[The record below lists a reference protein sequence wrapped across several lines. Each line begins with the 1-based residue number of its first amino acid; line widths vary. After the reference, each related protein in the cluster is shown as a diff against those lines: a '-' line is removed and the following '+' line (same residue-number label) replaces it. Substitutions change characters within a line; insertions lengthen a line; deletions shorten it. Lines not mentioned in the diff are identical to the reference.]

1 MRIASIDIGT
11 NTVLLLIA
19 EINNY
24 NLKVLREEFRIPRIG
39 KDISSRKQI
48 NVDSIEKLKSIIKE
62 YDSICKEYKVDK
74 IFCVGTAP
82 FRQAINSFEV
92 IYEIYKSTGIKI
104 KVLSADEE
112 AQLTFIGGISSFH
125 RVLNSEYFMVID
137 IGGGSTEL
145 ILGTSNN
152 ILIKKSYPI
161 GAVILRDKFFYSF
174 PYTFPLQKIIDFLTE
189 VFSNIYEFEKQNA
202 IGIAVAGTPTTLV
215 SIKLGLTQFN
225 ESLVDKL
232 PLEIEFLIEFIKRTY
247 NVSPLEILKQYPSV
261 VPGREDV
268 ILPGA
273 IILYF
278 LMNKLNLAKIF
289 TSTRGVRYGAIFKEL
304 NLF

>member
-11 NTVLLLIA
+11 NTVLLLIV
-19 EINNY
+19 EVNNY

-39 KDISSRKQI
+39 KDISSLKHI
-48 NVDSIEKLKSIIKE
+48 NIDSIEKLKSIIKE
-62 YDSICKEYKVDK
+62 YNSICKEYKVDK

-82 FRQAINSFEV
+82 FRQAMNSLEV
-92 IYEIYKSTGIKI
+92 INEIYESTGIKI

-125 RVLNSEYFMVID
+125 NVLNSEYFMVID

-174 PYTFPLQKIIDFLTE
+174 PYTFPLQKIINFLTE
-189 VFSNIYEFEKQNA
+189 VFLDINEFEKQNA
-202 IGIAVAGTPTTLV
+202 IGIAVSGTPTTLA
-215 SIKLGLTQFN
+215 SIKLGLTRFN

-232 PLEIEFLIEFIKRTY
+232 PLEIEFLKEFIQISY
-247 NVSPLEILKQYPSV
+247 NISPLEVLKQFPSV

-278 LMNKLNLAKIF
+278 LMDKLNLPQIF
-289 TSTRGVRYGAIFKEL
+289 TSIRGVRYGVIFKEL